1 MKITDLYKVALAAA
15 VSACFSL
22 PAMAEGISPANVGV
36 SGMVGTTGVGVHV
49 SVPILR
55 TLNARFGVSYF
66 EHSTTGS
73 TSNVDYKYKLKLN
86 TFDALADW
94 HPMGNGFRVTGGLLW
109 NGNKVDATAKARN
122 GEYEVNGHLYNASQ
136 AGDLKGR
143 IDFRDVAPYLGI
155 GWGSA
160 PSSKGWSFSGDLGV
174 IFQGTARASLKN
186 RNCTL
191 SAALCAQLAD
201 DIEAERKELR
211 DEVKDYRYYPVI
223 RAGASYRF

>member
-1 MKITDLYKVALAAA
+1 MKTALHKTIAVFA
-15 VSACFSL
+15 VSSCFSL
-22 PAMAEGISPANVGV
+22 PAMADGISPASIGV
-36 SGMVGTTGVGVHV
+36 SGMFGTTGAGVHV
-49 SVPILR
+49 SIPLLR
-55 TLNARFGVSYF
+55 TLNARFGVNYF
-66 EHSTTGS
+66 EHNTTGS

-94 HPMGNGFRVTGGLLW
+94 HPMDNGFRVTGGVLW

-136 AGDLKGR
+136 AGELKGKV
-143 IDFRDVAPYLGI
+143 DFRDFAPYLGV

-174 IFQGTARASLKN
+174 IFQGSARASLKN

-191 SAALCAQLAD
+191 GVGLCAQLAE
-201 DIEAERKELR
+201 DIEVEREELR

-223 RAGASYRF
+223 RLGAGYRF